1 MLLARAAGRA
11 LAALAFLA
19 AGATLRAEV
28 RWERDV
34 VEAAATTFDDRITVD
49 FPFRNVGPTAV
60 RFTSF
65 SSDCGCTH
73 PGPLTASYEPGGEH
87 RLRVEYTIGNRTGRQ
102 ETALA
107 VVTDESPPATH
118 VLRLR
123 VTIEAV
129 AVPTPSRL
137 VWAIGEPP
145 EPKTVEIALTRP
157 GETVIGEPRTAS
169 GSFRAT
175 RERDTHPDRRQLRIT
190 PLTTQRAGRGVVEVP
205 VAVAGRSKTLLV
217 FAEVR

>member
-1 MLLARAAGRA
+1 MLLARAAGRS
-11 LAALAFLA
+11 LAALALLA
-19 AGATLRAEV
+19 AGATLRAGV

-49 FPFRNVGPTAV
+49 FPFRVTGPAAV

-73 PGPLTASYEPGGEH
+73 AGPLTASYEPCGEN

-107 VVTDESPPATH
+107 VVTDESPAVTH
-118 VLRLR
+118 ILRLG
-123 VTIEAV
+123 VTIEPV

-137 VWAIGEPP
+137 VWTIGEAP
-145 EPKTVEIALTRP
+145 EPKPVEIALSRP

-169 GSFRAT
+169 GAFRVS
-175 RERDTHPDRRQLRIT
+175 RDPAAPPDRPRLSIS
-190 PLTTQRAGRGVVEVP
+190 PLDTRTSGRGVIEFP
-205 VAVAGRSKTLLV
+205 VTVGGRSRTLRV
-217 FAEVR
+217 FAEIR